1 MSESTV
7 KQPNE
12 VVQIMYDHFMEQ
24 YKDNNKAI
32 AAINYMAEKV
42 QEEGCKL
49 VHLGKIVFLI
59 TVAGPLMVEMHAMVA
74 KGLSKNERLKELD
87 KQLDPLIAILKKA
100 DVKVLYTY
108 MPSKEKQEFEKILI
122 EYKFKEGKVKGP
134 DGKQYISFFI
144 EV

>member
-1 MSESTV
+1 MTASTV

-24 YKDNNKAI
+24 YHDNNKAI

-42 QEEGCKL
+42 QEQGCKL
-49 VHLGKIVFLI
+49 VHLGKLVFLI
-59 TVAGPLMVEMHAMVA
+59 TVSGPHMVEMHAMIDTH
-74 KGLSKNERLKELD
+74 LSENEKLKELD
-87 KQLDPLIAILKKA
+87 KQLDPLMDILRKA

-108 MPSKEKQEFEKILI
+108 MPVKDKSKYEKILR
-122 EYKFKEGKVKGP
+122 EYKFKENKIEGP
-134 DGKQYISFFI
+134 DGNPYIAFYI